1 LGLRSRRIAPS
12 PSSFQAVSS
21 CATTAVLQCITAP
34 SGGKVSLAVL
44 GVHHE
49 GRSQFNSTWG
59 AMLRN
64 KILFPLLLL
73 AVISLASCSGQPKP
87 GGGGGGGGNS
97 TLSLTMTDTPLAG
110 TSILSFKV
118 TVTGVS
124 LTPSTGKPVNLTLN
138 PTTPIIELTRLQSD
152 SAFLG
157 TSTVPS
163 ANYISATVS
172 FSSPDIVLI
181 NQTAVALTGGTTAC
195 PPISPGSAL
204 TTCEFKPTTS
214 GMITLTT
221 APFPLTLTANQQTG
235 LSLDFNLNNA
245 IIMTNGAVSVDFTQ
259 ANVLKAATL
268 PRTGTPT
275 GALDLIED
283 FTGVITTISGNS
295 VTVHSDTR
303 GNIIAVANSSTTFNN
318 LPVTCAA
325 QNITCLLA
333 NETVSIDASLNLD
346 GTMTLLE
353 ADLLDNVSVLT
364 NKLDAIEGTV
374 TSVNASPQQILMVL
388 SDKTVVSGNSLLTAA
403 SAGTVVVATIGATPT
418 FSVDTKGLSAV
429 VASLNSIPFA
439 TFSNVF
445 AGQTVRMQVLAN
457 PAPTSGLNG
466 SVLVNTNSVV
476 LRFSRVTATVA
487 TPPASPFFSV
497 SFVTLPAFLT
507 SSSPLVPPNILVQ
520 ISAQTYQ
527 TNFDGVANV
536 TALNVG
542 DSVSVRALFIPNFT
556 SSPFFAAKV
565 RKH

>member
-1 LGLRSRRIAPS
+1 
-12 PSSFQAVSS
+12 
-21 CATTAVLQCITAP
+21 
-34 SGGKVSLAVL
+34 
-44 GVHHE
+44 
-49 GRSQFNSTWG
+49 
-59 AMLRN
+59 MLRN

-73 AVISLASCSGQPKP
+73 PIISLGSCSGLPKSGTP
-87 GGGGGGGGNS
+87 PPTGGNS
-97 TLSLTMTDTPLAG
+97 TLSLTMTDMPLTG

-124 LTPSTGKPVNLTLN
+124 LTPSTGKAVSLTLN

-163 ANYISATVS
+163 ANYTSATVS
-172 FSSPDIVLI
+172 FTSPDIVLI
-181 NQTAVALTGGTTAC
+181 NQTTVSLTGGTTAC
-195 PPISPGSAL
+195 PPISPGSAV

-245 IIMTNGAVSVDFTQ
+245 ITMTGGAVSVDFTQ
-259 ANVLKAATL
+259 ANILTAATL

-303 GNIIAVANSSTTFNN
+303 GNITAVANSSTTFNN

-353 ADLLDNVSVLT
+353 ADLLDNVSVLA
-364 NKLDAIEGTV
+364 NKLDAVEGTV
-374 TSVNASPQQILMVL
+374 TSVNGSQISLVL

-403 SAGTVVVATIGATPT
+403 SAGTVVVATVGATPT

-429 VASLNSIPFA
+429 LASFNSITFA
-439 TFSNVF
+439 TLSNVF
-445 AGQTVRMQVLAN
+445 AGQTVRIQVPIN
-457 PAPTSGLNG
+457 PAPIAGPNS

-487 TPPASPFFSV
+487 TQPASPFFSV
-497 SFVTLPAFLT
+497 SFVSLPVFLT
-507 SSSPLVPPNILVQ
+507 SSSPLVPPNVLVQ
-520 ISAQTYQ
+520 ISTQTYQ

-542 DSVSVRALFIPNFT
+542 DSVSVRALYIPNFT

-565 RKH
+565 RKD

>member
-1 LGLRSRRIAPS
+1 
-12 PSSFQAVSS
+12 
-21 CATTAVLQCITAP
+21 
-34 SGGKVSLAVL
+34 
-44 GVHHE
+44 
-49 GRSQFNSTWG
+49 
-59 AMLRN
+59 MLRD
-64 KILFPLLLL
+64 KILFPLLVS
-73 AVISLASCSGQPKP
+73 AIISLASCSGLPKS

-97 TLSLTMTDTPLAG
+97 TLSLTMTDTLLPG

-124 LTPSTGKPVNLTLN
+124 LTPSTGKPVTLTLN
-138 PTTPIIELTRLQSD
+138 PSTPIIELTRLQSD

-163 ANYISATVS
+163 ANYTSATIS
-172 FSSPDIVLI
+172 FTSPDIVLV
-181 NQTAVALTGGTTAC
+181 NQTTVPLTGGTTAC
-195 PPISPGSAL
+195 PVSPVSPV

-214 GMITLTT
+214 GVITLTT
-221 APFPLTLTANQQTG
+221 APFPLTLTPNQQTG

-245 IIMTNGAVSVDFTQ
+245 ITMTNGVVSVDFTQ
-259 ANVLKAATL
+259 ANVLTAATL

-283 FTGVITTISGNS
+283 FTGIITTISGNS

-303 GNIIAVANSSTTFNN
+303 GNITAVANSSTTFNN

-333 NETVSIDASLNLD
+333 NQTVSIDASLNLD

-353 ADLLDNVSVLT
+353 ADLLDNVSNVSL
-364 NKLDAIEGTV
+364 KLDEVEGTV
-374 TSVNASPQQILMVL
+374 FSINQGTQQISLVL

-403 SAGTVVVATIGATPT
+403 SAGTVVVATLGATPA

-429 VASLNSIPFA
+429 LASFNSIPFA
-439 TFSNVF
+439 TLSNVF
-445 AGQTVRMQVLAN
+445 AGQTVRIQVLAS
-457 PAPTSGLNG
+457 PAPTAGLNS

-487 TPPASPFFSV
+487 TQPASPFFSV
-497 SFVTLPAFLT
+497 SFVTLPSFLT

-520 ISAQTYQ
+520 ISTQ
-527 TNFDGVANV
+527 TNFDGV
-536 TALNVG
+536 TDITRLSVG
-542 DSVSVRALFIPNFT
+542 DSVSVRALYIPNFT
-556 SSPFFAAKV
+556 ASPFFAAKV
-565 RKH
+565 RKD